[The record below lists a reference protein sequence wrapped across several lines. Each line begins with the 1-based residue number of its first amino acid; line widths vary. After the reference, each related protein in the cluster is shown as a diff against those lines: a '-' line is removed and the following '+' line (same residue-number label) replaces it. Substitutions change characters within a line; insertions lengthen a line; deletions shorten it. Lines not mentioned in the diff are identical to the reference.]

1 MSKPVIRVY
10 LVQTRSFRRRKR
22 NIKTPHTGE
31 VLLPLHIRSIH
42 VTCLLSAL
50 LIIFFPLIFPPS
62 SGFAYADTTN
72 PITYSGKALS
82 VPGNYATIQEAVNA
96 ADSGDTIY
104 VEAGT
109 YRENILITK
118 NGIKLSGHGNSD
130 TIIAGNATGDGLKV
144 QANNVTVSGFTL
156 RNFAI
161 GIHLYKV
168 SSGSVLDNY
177 VTGNKFGIWL
187 NYASNSLLVRNRA
200 TDNEHNIRL
209 SFSTNNT
216 LSENTMQGQF
226 SYNFGLFGSSPQHY
240 FQTIDTSNTVNGEP
254 IQYITNAENLIIDP
268 QTYPNIGALLVVN
281 SSGITVRDLT
291 LSKNLDGVLFAYVS
305 TSTIQNI
312 MATDNKIGIELFR
325 SQNIAVLNNSI
336 RNNMYH
342 GILLSGSSQ
351 IEVEGNNLVSNSEA
365 FYIMNSNSS
374 VIQRNTVYDNGIGL
388 KLYESDG
395 NVVFHNNF
403 LGNQK
408 QTDIYNSQNNRFDNG
423 VEGNYWSNYTG
434 EDANNDAIGDN
445 KLPHEQLD
453 RYPLMGRYQQ
463 FNITKEGDFYSV
475 ELISKITMDAP
486 YLNPSKGTLGFR
498 AFTNETVTV
507 SRLII
512 PRILVSN
519 ASIVTVNNSKPIFQN
534 EKSNETHTILYL
546 VFPPGNSQIEI
557 GATAAASVLAAEAG
571 PNQKVTPYALVR
583 FDGSGSNSSLGIENY
598 EWAFGDGTSG
608 SGAFATHTYSKPGI
622 YIVTLTVKDA
632 AGNTVSDSLTITVE
646 ESPEN
651 KVAALPTW
659 FLALTVFIDVI
670 AVTSIVRILVMRI
683 KRKKK

>member
-1 MSKPVIRVY
+1 M
-10 LVQTRSFRRRKR
+10 
-22 NIKTPHTGE
+22 
-31 VLLPLHIRSIH
+31 PLHIRSIH
-42 VTCLLSAL
+42 ITCLLSAF
-50 LIIFFPLIFPPS
+50 LILFFPLIFPAS
-62 SGFAYADTTN
+62 SGFAYADTTS
-72 PITYSGKALS
+72 PAAYSGKALS
-82 VPGNYATIQEAVNA
+82 VPGSYATIQEAVNA
-96 ADSGDTIY
+96 ADSGDTIH

-109 YRENILITK
+109 YRENILVTK
-118 NGIKLSGHGNSD
+118 NDIKLSGHGSGD
-130 TIIAGNATGDGLKV
+130 TIIVGNATGEGVKI
-144 QANNVTVSGFTL
+144 QANNVTVSGFTFKG
-156 RNFAI
+156 FAI
-161 GIHLYKV
+161 GIFLYKA
-168 SSGSVLDNY
+168 SNGSVFDNY
-177 VTGNKFGIWL
+177 VTENKFGIWL
-187 NYASNSLLVRNRA
+187 SYASNSLLVRNSA
-200 TDNEHNIRL
+200 NNNEHNVRL

-254 IQYITNAENLIIDP
+254 IQYITNAGNLIIDP

-281 SSGITVRDLT
+281 SSRITVRDLT

-312 MATDNKIGIELFR
+312 TATDNKIGIELFR

-374 VIQRNTVYDNGIGL
+374 VIIRNTVYDNGIGL

-434 EDANNDAIGDN
+434 EDADNDAVGDN
-445 KLPHEQLD
+445 KLPHEQFD

-475 ELISKITMDAP
+475 ELISKITMDDQ

-519 ASIVTVNNSKPIFQN
+519 ASIVTVNNSKPIFKD

-546 VFPPGNSQIEI
+546 VFPPGNSLVEI

-598 EWAFGDGTSG
+598 DWAFGDGTSG